1 MLPTVAI
8 VGRPNVGKSTLFN
21 RLTRSRNAL
30 VADFPGLT
38 RDRQYGKGRIDNRE
52 FVVIDTGGFEPV
64 AKEGILKEMARQTLQ
79 ALDEADVVIFLV
91 DGRAGVTPQ
100 DSRIADMLRK
110 RGRPVYLAVNKT
122 EGMQEARV
130 TAEFYE
136 LGIGTPYGISAAHGE
151 RVNALVEF
159 TLEEFEKANAPVPT
173 AEDLAEDDSS
183 ASALPY
189 SDDANDANDADEA
202 VVTTPPPKSKIAIVG
217 HPNVGKSTLVNALL
231 GEERVI
237 AFDQPGTTRDSI
249 YLDFTYK
256 KRDYV
261 LIDTAG
267 VRKRGK
273 VTETIEKFS
282 VVKTLQA
289 IEDANVVVF
298 MIDATLGVTDHDVQL
313 AGFVQEA
320 GRALVICLNKWD
332 IADAEARKKLK
343 DDCDRK
349 LYFLNYAE
357 TLTISARTKQGLD
370 KVMTAANRAI
380 ASAFKKL
387 PTPQL
392 TRALQDAVVK
402 QQPPRAGTVRPKM
415 RYAHQG
421 GSNPPLVV
429 IHGNAIDRLSD
440 TYLRYLERHFIDAFE
455 LKGTPLRLEMRVGH
469 NPYAE
474 GVAARGPRAK
484 KPAAKKPAA
493 KSPAS
498 KKPSGAAAATKR
510 AAPRGAS
517 RTKN

>member
-1 MLPTVAI
+1 VLPTVAL

-21 RLTRSRNAL
+21 RLTKSRNAL

-38 RDRQYGKGRIDNRE
+38 RDRQYGKGRIDHRE

-64 AKEGILKEMARQTLQ
+64 AKEGILKEMARQTMQ
-79 ALDEADVVIFLV
+79 ALDEADIVIFLV

-100 DSRIADMLRK
+100 DSRIANMLRK
-110 RGRPVYLAVNKT
+110 LGRPVYLAVNKT

-130 TAEFYE
+130 TAEFFE

-159 TLEEFEKANAPVPT
+159 ALEELEAKNAPIASKEDDESEDDLVT
-173 AEDLAEDDSS
+173 HDSSLVAEDG
-183 ASALPY
+183 
-189 SDDANDANDADEA
+189 EA
-202 VVTTPPPKSKIAIVG
+202 VVTTPPPKSKIAVIG

-237 AFDQPGTTRDSI
+237 AFDEPGTTRDSI

-273 VTETIEKFS
+273 VTETVEKFS

-298 MIDATLGVTDHDVQL
+298 MVDATLGVTDHDVQL

-332 IADAEARKKLK
+332 IADAEARRKLK
-343 DDCDRK
+343 DDCERK
-349 LYFLNYAE
+349 LYFVNYAE

-370 KVMTAANRAI
+370 KVMVAANRAI

-402 QQPPRAGTVRPKM
+402 QQPPRVGTVRPKM

-429 IHGNAIDRLSD
+429 IHGNSIDRLSD
-440 TYLRYLERHFIDAFE
+440 TYLRYLERHFLEAFE

-474 GVAARGPRAK
+474 GVAARGPKSASRKAKPAPRGTK
-484 KPAAKKPAA
+484 KPAARK
-493 KSPAS
+493 PAS
-498 KKPSGAAAATKR
+498 KTRSAG
-510 AAPRGAS
+510 
-517 RTKN
+517 

>member
-1 MLPTVAI
+1 VLPTIAL

-21 RLTRSRNAL
+21 RLTKTRNAL

-38 RDRQYGKGRIDNRE
+38 RDRQYGQGRVDHRR

-64 AKEGILKEMARQTLQ
+64 AKEGILKEMARQTMQ
-79 ALDEADVVIFLV
+79 ALDEADIVIFIV

-100 DSRIADMLRK
+100 DSRIANLLRK
-110 RGRPVYLAVNKT
+110 LGRPVYLAVNKT

-130 TAEFYE
+130 TAEFFE

-159 TLEEFEKANAPVPT
+159 ALEELEVKNAPEVSD
-173 AEDLAEDDSS
+173 EDLAGDALVGADSS
-183 ASALPY
+183 PV
-189 SDDANDANDADEA
+189 SDDGEPV
-202 VVTTPPPKSKIAIVG
+202 VVTEPPPKSKIAVVG
-217 HPNVGKSTLVNALL
+217 HPNVGKSTLVNSLL

-256 KRDYV
+256 KRNYT

-273 VTETIEKFS
+273 VTDSIEKFS

-289 IEDANVVVF
+289 MEDANVVIF
-298 MIDATLGVTDHDVQL
+298 MIDATLGVTEHDVQL
-313 AGFVQEA
+313 ASFVQEA

-332 IADAEARKKLK
+332 IADAEARKRLK
-343 DDCDRK
+343 DDCERK
-349 LYFLNYAE
+349 LYFVDYAE

-370 KVMTAANRAI
+370 KVMVAANRAI

-402 QQPPRAGTVRPKM
+402 QQPPRVGTVRPKM

-421 GSNPPLVV
+421 GSNPPLIV
-429 IHGNAIDRLSD
+429 IHGNSIDRLQA
-440 TYLRYLERHFIDAFE
+440 TYLRYLERHFRDAFE
-455 LKGTPLRLEMRVGH
+455 LKGTPLRIEMRVGH

-474 GVAARGPRAK
+474 GIAARGPKSSASKAK
-484 KPAAKKPAA
+484 KSIKVAAKRPAAKPTTKRTSAKTPSA
-493 KSPAS
+493 KS
-498 KKPSGAAAATKR
+498 R
-510 AAPRGAS
+510 
-517 RTKN
+517 

>member
-1 MLPTVAI
+1 MLPTVAL

-21 RLTRSRNAL
+21 RLTKTRNAL

-38 RDRQYGKGRIDNRE
+38 RDRQYGKGRVDNRE

-64 AKEGILKEMARQTLQ
+64 AKEGILKEMARQTMQ

-100 DSRIADMLRK
+100 DSRIANMLRK
-110 RGRPVYLAVNKT
+110 LGRPVYLAVNKT

-130 TAEFYE
+130 TAEFFE
-136 LGIGTPYGISAAHGE
+136 LGIGTPYAISAAHGE

-159 TLEEFEKANAPVPT
+159 ALEEHEKKNAPQSLSI
-173 AEDLAEDDSS
+173 EGDDEVLSS
-183 ASALPY
+183 ERLQ
-189 SDDANDANDADEA
+189 SDDASPPKLE
-202 VVTTPPPKSKIAIVG
+202 PPPVSKIAVIG

-249 YLDFTYK
+249 YLDFVYK

-298 MIDATLGVTDHDVQL
+298 MVDATLGVTDHDVQL

-332 IADAEARKKLK
+332 IADADARKKLK
-343 DDCDRK
+343 DDCERK
-349 LYFLNYAE
+349 LYFVNYAE

-370 KVMTAANRAI
+370 KVMVAANKAL

-402 QQPPRAGTVRPKM
+402 QQPPRVGTVRPKM

-421 GSNPPLVV
+421 GMNPPLVV

-440 TYLRYLERHFIDAFE
+440 TYLRYLERHFLDAFE
-455 LKGTPLRLEMRVGH
+455 LKGTPLRLTMNVGH
-469 NPYAE
+469 NPYAQE
-474 GVAARGPRAK
+474 APPRGKRQAAKRQAAKEKASAAASTK
-484 KPAAKKPAA
+484 KPSAK
-493 KSPAS
+493 PAS
-498 KKPSGAAAATKR
+498 KA
-510 AAPRGAS
+510 RGKT
-517 RTKN
+517 R